1 MSTELVAPRHPLF
14 PAAWGMLS
22 KEERAIFMPLMDA
35 DGNEVVS
42 DATLFDQFMQ
52 WLAQNPDKKPRQAL
66 MYKWNGPL
74 SHVPRAHGVAS
85 RALNRIITYPRVIDY
100 VVALREGVV
109 EPYELWEWRIMHKVQ
124 ATIEDVMNNSED
136 ARDRFNAARL
146 IYERHRPRA
155 ERPSGNI
162 AVTEQTRPALEGL
175 RELGKGLGDA
185 IAERVAASV
194 VPEGTGPGNPD
205 GPVVSIEASSVRE
218 DQRGSGDT
226 ARSEPPAL
234 PAGTEPLARSD
245 EPRTIPRH
253 RRRRAKRKE

>member
-1 MSTELVAPRHPLF
+1 
-14 PAAWGMLS
+14 MLS
-22 KEERAIFMPLMDA
+22 KEEREIFMPLMDA
-35 DGNEVVS
+35 DGHEVVS
-42 DATLFDQFMQ
+42 STTLFDQFLQ
-52 WLAQNPDKKPRQAL
+52 WLAQHPDKKPRQAL

-74 SHVPRAHGVAS
+74 SHVPRANGAAS

-100 VVALREGVV
+100 VVALRDGSI

-124 ATIEDVMNNSED
+124 ATIEDIMETAED
-136 ARDRFNAARL
+136 ARDRLNAARL

-155 ERPSGNI
+155 ERRSGNI
-162 AVTEQTRPALEGL
+162 AITEDTRPALEGL

-194 VPEGTGPGNPD
+194 VSEGPEPGDPTR
-205 GPVVSIEASSVRE
+205 PVVSIEASGVRE
-218 DQRGSGDT
+218 GQRGTDD
-226 ARSEPPAL
+226 APRSEPPAL
-234 PAGTEPLARSD
+234 PAGTEPLARRD